1 MKLTLNEFLPRL
13 KGVTTGDGKQ
23 YHAKCPAHEDQH
35 ASLSVSEGDDGR
47 ILLNCHVGCTSQEIV
62 SKLGLTINDLFS
74 DDRTAPASK
83 PEIVARYNYT
93 DIDGN
98 LLNQKT
104 RFSDKS
110 FSWSHKENGKWTR
123 GHKGNPV
130 LYNLPALKSSGTV
143 YVVEGEKD
151 VETMKRN
158 GFISVCSAHGAGSG
172 KWLPQYTEALKSRN
186 VIVIPDNDTQG
197 KNFAV
202 ETCNA
207 LAGHAASV
215 KMIDLTDEWSGLPEK
230 GDISDVFQMGKPEDV
245 LIKLEA
251 LVTVTREWE
260 PTAGKAMIAIED
272 NSFLS
277 CFKTLDEFEEE
288 EATWIIPGWIPE
300 GQITLMAADGGVG
313 KTTVWC
319 NLISAV
325 SNGNSCIL
333 DPPGY
338 TRKPE
343 KVGFLTT
350 EDSVRK
356 KLKKK
361 LRLAGANL
369 KNIISPDF
377 LKDEDGQLR
386 DMKFGSDKMKQF
398 ISSFRLVL
406 CVFDPVQGF
415 VPPDIN
421 MGSRNA
427 MRDCMAPLISLGE
440 EYGTTFLVVCH
451 TNKRKGA
458 YGRDRIADSADLW
471 DIARSVIMAGF
482 TEDQGIRYLSNEKN
496 NYTELQETILFSI
509 DQDGLI
515 QREGA
520 SWKRDKDYMADAAAA
535 TSAPKRDDCKEYILH
550 SLDDAGGSMKTKDLE
565 EQAKESGYSYIT
577 FRRAKDDLKK
587 NGDIKYFAT
596 GFSKEKTWYIEKVKF
611 SETPEDFTG
620 PFDN

>member
-1 MKLTLNEFLPRL
+1 MIKLTLTEFLPRL
-13 KGVTTGDGKQ
+13 KGVTKGSGNQ
-23 YHAKCPAHEDQH
+23 YYAKCPAHEDQH

-47 ILLNCHVGCTSQEIV
+47 ILLNCHVGCTPQEIV
-62 SKLGLTINDLFS
+62 SELGLTMKDIFPKKS
-74 DDRTAPASK
+74 QAKTKIAQYR
-83 PEIVARYNYT
+83 YT
-93 DIDGN
+93 DESGMN
-98 LLNQKT
+98 PVYKV

-110 FSWSHKENGKWTR
+110 FRWEQWDSLKGWVYSRKGIKPMLYNMENLKAA
-123 GHKGNPV
+123 NPV
-130 LYNLPALKSSGTV
+130 YL
-143 YVVEGEKD
+143 VEGEKD
-151 VETMKRN
+151 VETL
-158 GFISVCSAHGAGSG
+158 ISHGLAAASPPDGAKS
-172 KWLPQYTEALKSRN
+172 KWYPHYTEILTGKD
-186 VIVIPDNDTQG
+186 IIIIPDNDSPG
-197 KNFAV
+197 KELARTEAN
-202 ETCNA
+202 E
-207 LAGHAASV
+207 LAGKANSV
-215 KMIDLTDEWSGLPEK
+215 KIISLTDEWPGLPEK
-230 GDISDVFQMGKPEDV
+230 GDISEVFQMDKPEDV
-245 LIKLEA
+245 LTKLEA
-251 LVTVTREWE
+251 LVTVTKEWE
-260 PTAGKAMIAIED
+260 PTAGEAMMDIED

-406 CVFDPVQGF
+406 CVFNPVQGF

-620 PFDN
+620 PFDS

>member
-1 MKLTLNEFLPRL
+1 MNLIEFLPRL
-13 KGVTTGDGKQ
+13 KGVTTKDGKQ

-47 ILLNCHVGCTSQEIV
+47 ILLKCHVGCTPQEIV
-62 SKLGLTINDLFS
+62 SELGLTINDLFS

-158 GFISVCSAHGAGSG
+158 GLISVCGAHGAGSG
-172 KWLPQYTEALKSRN
+172 KWLPQYTEALKGRN

-197 KNFAV
+197 KNFAI

-207 LAGHAASV
+207 LAGHAANV
-215 KMIDLTDEWSGLPEK
+215 KMINLIDEWINLPEK
-230 GDISDVFQMGKPEDV
+230 GDISDVFQMDKPNDV

-251 LVTVTREWE
+251 LVTVTKEWE
-260 PTAGKAMIAIED
+260 PANEENGIDTGED
-272 NSFLS
+272 SFFS

-288 EATWIIPGWIPE
+288 EATWLVPGWIPE
-300 GQITLMAADGGVG
+300 GQITLLASDGGVG
-313 KTTVWC
+313 KTTLWC
-319 NLISAV
+319 DIVSAIS
-325 SNGNSCIL
+325 SGKPCIL

-343 KVGFLTT
+343 KVCFLTT

-361 LRLAGANL
+361 LRLSGANM
-369 KNIISPDF
+369 KNIITPDF
-377 LKDEDGQLR
+377 LNDKDGQLR
-386 DMKFGSDKMKQF
+386 DMKFGSDKMKRF
-398 ISSFRLVL
+398 LSRYKFVL

-415 VPPDIN
+415 VPPEIN

-427 MRDCMAPLISLGE
+427 MRDCTAPLISLGE
-440 EYGTTFLVVCH
+440 ICGTTFLVVCH

-471 DIARSVIMAGF
+471 DIARSVIMTGF
-482 TEDQGIRYLSNEKN
+482 TEEQGIRYLSNEKN
-496 NYTELQETILFSI
+496 NYTELQETILYSF
-509 DQDGLI
+509 DENGLI
-515 QREGA
+515 QKEGTT
-520 SWKRDKDYMADAAAA
+520 WKRDREYMAETISA

-550 SLDDAGGSMKTKDLE
+550 ALDDAGGSMKTKDLE
-565 EQAKESGYSYIT
+565 EQAKEAGYSYRT
-577 FRRAKDDLKK
+577 TRRAKESLKK
-587 NGDIKYFAT
+587 NGDIKYFQT
-596 GFSKEKTWYIEKVKF
+596 GSAKEKTWYIEKVKF

-620 PFDN
+620 PFDS

>member
-1 MKLTLNEFLPRL
+1 MNLIEFLPRL
-13 KGVTTGDGKQ
+13 KGVTTKDGKQ

-47 ILLNCHVGCTSQEIV
+47 ILLKCHVGCTPQEIV
-62 SKLGLTINDLFS
+62 NELGLTINDLFS

-158 GFISVCSAHGAGSG
+158 GLISVCGAHGAGSG
-172 KWLPQYTEALKSRN
+172 KWLPQYTEALKGRN

-197 KNFAV
+197 KNFAI

-207 LAGHAASV
+207 LAGHAANV
-215 KMIDLTDEWSGLPEK
+215 KMINLIDEWINLPEK
-230 GDISDVFQMGKPEDV
+230 GDISDVFQMDKPNDV

-251 LVTVTREWE
+251 LVTVTKEWE
-260 PTAGKAMIAIED
+260 PANEENGIDTGED
-272 NSFLS
+272 SFFS

-288 EATWIIPGWIPE
+288 EATWLVPGWIPE
-300 GQITLMAADGGVG
+300 GQITLLASDGGVG
-313 KTTVWC
+313 KTTLWC
-319 NLISAV
+319 DIVSAIS
-325 SNGNSCIL
+325 SGKPCIL

-343 KVGFLTT
+343 KVCFLTT

-361 LRLAGANL
+361 LRLSGANM
-369 KNIISPDF
+369 KNIITPDF
-377 LKDEDGQLR
+377 LNDKDGQLR
-386 DMKFGSDKMKQF
+386 DMKFGSDKMKRF
-398 ISSFRLVL
+398 LSRYKFVL

-415 VPPDIN
+415 VPPEIN

-427 MRDCMAPLISLGE
+427 MRDCTAPLISLGE
-440 EYGTTFLVVCH
+440 ICGTTFLVVCH

-471 DIARSVIMAGF
+471 DIARSVIMTGF
-482 TEDQGIRYLSNEKN
+482 TEEQGIRYLSNEKN
-496 NYTELQETILFSI
+496 NYTELQETILYSF
-509 DQDGLI
+509 DENGLI
-515 QREGA
+515 QKEGTT
-520 SWKRDKDYMADAAAA
+520 WKRDREYMAETISA

-550 SLDDAGGSMKTKDLE
+550 ALDDAGGSMKTKDLE
-565 EQAKESGYSYIT
+565 EQAKEAGYSYRT
-577 FRRAKDDLKK
+577 TRRAKESLKK
-587 NGDIKYFAT
+587 NGDIKYFQT
-596 GFSKEKTWYIEKVKF
+596 GSAKEKTWYIEKVKF

-620 PFDN
+620 PFDS

>member
-13 KGVTTGDGKQ
+13 KSVTKGNGSQ
-23 YHAKCPAHEDQH
+23 YYAKCPAHEDQH

-47 ILLNCHVGCTSQEIV
+47 ILLNCHVGCTPQEIV
-62 SKLGLTINDLFS
+62 NELGLTINDLFS
-74 DDRTAPASK
+74 NDRTTPASK
-83 PEIVARYNYT
+83 PEIVVRYNYT

-110 FSWSHKENGKWTR
+110 FSWSHQENGKWTR

-158 GFISVCSAHGAGSG
+158 GFISVCGAHGAGSG
-172 KWLPQYTEALKSRN
+172 KWLPQYTEALKGRN

-207 LAGHAASV
+207 LIGHAASV
-215 KMIDLTDEWSGLPEK
+215 KMIDLTDEWIDLPEK
-230 GDISDVFQMGKPEDV
+230 GDISDVFQMNKPNDV

-260 PTAGKAMIAIED
+260 PTAREAMMDIED

-288 EATWIIPGWIPE
+288 EAAWIIPGWIPE

-325 SNGNSCIL
+325 SNGASCIL

-515 QREGA
+515 QREGT

-550 SLDDAGGSMKTKDLE
+550 ALDDAGGSMKTKDLE
-565 EQAKESGYSYIT
+565 EQANEAGYSYIT
-577 FRRAKDDLKK
+577 IRRAKDSLKK
-587 NGDIKYFAT
+587 NGDIRYFQT
-596 GFSKEKTWYIEKVKF
+596 GSAKEKTWHIEKVKF

-620 PFDN
+620 PFDS

>member
-1 MKLTLNEFLPRL
+1 MTLNEFLPRL
-13 KGVTTGDGKQ
+13 KGVTTKDGKQ

-47 ILLNCHVGCTSQEIV
+47 ILLKCHVGCTPQEIV
-62 SKLGLTINDLFS
+62 SELGLTINDLFS

-158 GFISVCSAHGAGSG
+158 GLISVCGAHGAGSG
-172 KWLPQYTEALKSRN
+172 KWLPQYTEALKGRN

-197 KNFAV
+197 KNFAI

-215 KMIDLTDEWSGLPEK
+215 KMINLIDEWINLPEK
-230 GDISDVFQMGKPEDV
+230 GDISDVFQMDKPNDV

-251 LVTVTREWE
+251 LVTVTKEWE
-260 PTAGKAMIAIED
+260 PANEENGIDTGED
-272 NSFLS
+272 SFFS

-288 EATWIIPGWIPE
+288 EATWLVPGWIPE
-300 GQITLMAADGGVG
+300 GQITLLASDGGVG
-313 KTTVWC
+313 KTTLWC
-319 NLISAV
+319 DIVSAIS
-325 SNGNSCIL
+325 SGKPCIL

-343 KVGFLTT
+343 KVCFLTT

-361 LRLAGANL
+361 LRLSGANM
-369 KNIISPDF
+369 KNIITPDF
-377 LKDEDGQLR
+377 LNDKDGQLR
-386 DMKFGSDKMKQF
+386 DMKFGSDKMKRF
-398 ISSFRLVL
+398 LSRYKFVL

-415 VPPDIN
+415 VPPEIN

-427 MRDCMAPLISLGE
+427 MRDCTAPLISLGE
-440 EYGTTFLVVCH
+440 ICGTTFLVVCH

-471 DIARSVIMAGF
+471 DIARSVIMTGF
-482 TEDQGIRYLSNEKN
+482 TEEQGIRYLSNEKN
-496 NYTELQETILFSI
+496 NYTELQETILYSF
-509 DQDGLI
+509 DENGLI
-515 QREGA
+515 QKEGTT
-520 SWKRDKDYMADAAAA
+520 WKRDREYMAETISA

-550 SLDDAGGSMKTKDLE
+550 ALDDAGGSMKTKDLE
-565 EQAKESGYSYIT
+565 EQAKEAGYSYRT
-577 FRRAKDDLKK
+577 TRRAKESLKK
-587 NGDIKYFAT
+587 NGDIKYFQT
-596 GFSKEKTWYIEKVKF
+596 GSAKEKTWYIEKVKF

-620 PFDN
+620 PFDS

>member
-158 GFISVCSAHGAGSG
+158 GFISVCGAHGAGPG
-172 KWLPQYTEALKSRN
+172 KWLSQYTEALKDRN

-197 KNFAV
+197 KSFAF

-207 LAGHAASV
+207 LVGHAASV
-215 KMIDLTDEWSGLPEK
+215 KMINLTDEWSDLPEK
-230 GDISDVFQMGKPEDV
+230 GDISDVFKMDKPEDV
-245 LIKLEA
+245 LNKLEA
-251 LVTVTREWE
+251 LVTVTPEWE
-260 PTAGKAMIAIED
+260 PTAGETTNDIED
-272 NSFLS
+272 DSFLS

-325 SNGNSCIL
+325 SNGAPCIL

-356 KLKKK
+356 KLRKK

-386 DMKFGSDKMKQF
+386 DMKFGSNKMKQF

-515 QREGA
+515 QREGT
-520 SWKRDKDYMADAAAA
+520 SWKRDKDYMADAAVA

-550 SLDDAGGSMKTKDLE
+550 ALDEAGGSMKTKDLE
-565 EQAKESGYSYIT
+565 EQAKEAGYSYRT
-577 FRRAKDDLKK
+577 TRRAKDDLKK
-587 NGDIKYFAT
+587 NGDIKYFQT
-596 GFSKEKTWYIEKVKF
+596 GSAKEKTWYIEKVKF

-620 PFDN
+620 PFDS

>member
-1 MKLTLNEFLPRL
+1 MNLIEFLPRL
-13 KGVTTGDGKQ
+13 KGVTTKDGKQ

-47 ILLNCHVGCTSQEIV
+47 ILLKCHVGCTPQEIV
-62 SKLGLTINDLFS
+62 SELGLTINDLFS

-158 GFISVCSAHGAGSG
+158 GLISVCGAHGAGSG
-172 KWLPQYTEALKSRN
+172 KWLPQYTEALKGRN

-197 KNFAV
+197 KNFAI

-215 KMIDLTDEWSGLPEK
+215 KMINLIDEWINLPEK
-230 GDISDVFQMGKPEDV
+230 GDISDVFQMDKPNDV

-251 LVTVTREWE
+251 LVTVTKEWE
-260 PTAGKAMIAIED
+260 PANEENGIDTGED
-272 NSFLS
+272 SFFS

-288 EATWIIPGWIPE
+288 EATWLVPGWIPE
-300 GQITLMAADGGVG
+300 GQITLLASDGGVG
-313 KTTVWC
+313 KTTLWC
-319 NLISAV
+319 DIVSAIS
-325 SNGNSCIL
+325 SGKPCIL

-343 KVGFLTT
+343 KVCFLTT

-361 LRLAGANL
+361 LRLSGANM
-369 KNIISPDF
+369 KNIITPDF
-377 LKDEDGQLR
+377 LNDKDGQLR
-386 DMKFGSDKMKQF
+386 DMKFGSDKMKRF
-398 ISSFRLVL
+398 LSRYKFVL
-406 CVFDPVQGF
+406 CVFDPVQGS
-415 VPPDIN
+415 VPPEIN

-427 MRDCMAPLISLGE
+427 MRDCTAPLISLGE
-440 EYGTTFLVVCH
+440 ICGTTFLVVCH

-471 DIARSVIMAGF
+471 DIARSVIMTGF
-482 TEDQGIRYLSNEKN
+482 TEEQGIRYLSNEKN
-496 NYTELQETILFSI
+496 NYTELQETILYSF
-509 DQDGLI
+509 DENGLI
-515 QREGA
+515 QKEGTT
-520 SWKRDKDYMADAAAA
+520 WKRDREYMAETISA

-550 SLDDAGGSMKTKDLE
+550 ALDDAGGSMKTKDLE
-565 EQAKESGYSYIT
+565 EQAKEAGYSYRT
-577 FRRAKDDLKK
+577 TRRAKESLKK
-587 NGDIKYFAT
+587 NGDIKYFQT
-596 GFSKEKTWYIEKVKF
+596 GSAKEKTWYIEKVKF

-620 PFDN
+620 PFDS

>member
-1 MKLTLNEFLPRL
+1 MNLIEFLPRL
-13 KGVTTGDGKQ
+13 KGVTTKDGKQ

-47 ILLNCHVGCTSQEIV
+47 ILLKCHVGCTPQEIV
-62 SKLGLTINDLFS
+62 SELGLTINDLFS

-158 GFISVCSAHGAGSG
+158 GLISVCGAHGAGSG
-172 KWLPQYTEALKSRN
+172 KWLPQYTEALKGRN

-197 KNFAV
+197 KNFAI

-215 KMIDLTDEWSGLPEK
+215 KMINLIDEWINLPEK
-230 GDISDVFQMGKPEDV
+230 GDISDVFQMDKPNDV

-251 LVTVTREWE
+251 LVTVTKEWE
-260 PTAGKAMIAIED
+260 PANEENGIDTGED
-272 NSFLS
+272 SFFS

-288 EATWIIPGWIPE
+288 EATWLVPGWIPE
-300 GQITLMAADGGVG
+300 GQITLLASDGGVG
-313 KTTVWC
+313 KTTLWC
-319 NLISAV
+319 DIVSAIS
-325 SNGNSCIL
+325 SGKPCIL

-343 KVGFLTT
+343 KVCFLTT

-361 LRLAGANL
+361 LRLSGANM
-369 KNIISPDF
+369 KNIITPDF
-377 LKDEDGQLR
+377 LNDKDGQLR
-386 DMKFGSDKMKQF
+386 DMKFGSDKMKRF
-398 ISSFRLVL
+398 LSRYKFVL

-415 VPPDIN
+415 VPPEIN

-427 MRDCMAPLISLGE
+427 MRDCTAPLISLGE
-440 EYGTTFLVVCH
+440 ICGTTFLVVCH

-471 DIARSVIMAGF
+471 DIARSVIMTGF
-482 TEDQGIRYLSNEKN
+482 TEEQGIRYLSNEKN
-496 NYTELQETILFSI
+496 NYTELQETILYSF
-509 DQDGLI
+509 DENGLI
-515 QREGA
+515 QKEGTT
-520 SWKRDKDYMADAAAA
+520 WKRDREYMAETISA

-550 SLDDAGGSMKTKDLE
+550 ALDDAGGSMKTKDLE
-565 EQAKESGYSYIT
+565 EQAKEAGYSYRT
-577 FRRAKDDLKK
+577 TRRAKESLKK
-587 NGDIKYFAT
+587 NGDIKYFQT
-596 GFSKEKTWYIEKVKF
+596 GSAKEKTWYIEKVKF

-620 PFDN
+620 PFDS

>member
-1 MKLTLNEFLPRL
+1 LKLTLNEFLPRL

-230 GDISDVFQMGKPEDV
+230 GDISDVFQMDKPNDV
-245 LIKLEA
+245 LTKLEA
-251 LVTVTREWE
+251 LVTVTKEWK
-260 PTAGKAMIAIED
+260 PTNEENGIDTGED
-272 NSFLS
+272 SFFS

-288 EATWIIPGWIPE
+288 EATWLVPGWIPE
-300 GQITLMAADGGVG
+300 GQITLLASDGGVG
-313 KTTVWC
+313 KTTLWC
-319 NLISAV
+319 DIVSAIS
-325 SNGNSCIL
+325 SGKPCIL

-343 KVGFLTT
+343 KVCFLTT

-361 LRLAGANL
+361 LRLSGANM
-369 KNIISPDF
+369 KNIITPDF
-377 LKDEDGQLR
+377 LNDKDGQLR
-386 DMKFGSDKMKQF
+386 DMKFGSDKMKRF
-398 ISSFRLVL
+398 LSRYKFVL

-415 VPPDIN
+415 VPPEIN

-427 MRDCMAPLISLGE
+427 MRDCTAPLISLGE
-440 EYGTTFLVVCH
+440 ICGTTFLVVCH

-471 DIARSVIMAGF
+471 DIARSVIMTGF
-482 TEDQGIRYLSNEKN
+482 TEEQGIRYLSNEKN
-496 NYTELQETILFSI
+496 NYTELQETILYSF
-509 DQDGLI
+509 DENGLI
-515 QREGA
+515 QKEGTT
-520 SWKRDKDYMADAAAA
+520 WKRDREYMAETISA

-550 SLDDAGGSMKTKDLE
+550 ALDDAGGSMKTKDLE
-565 EQAKESGYSYIT
+565 EQAKEAGYSYRT
-577 FRRAKDDLKK
+577 TRRAKDDLKK
-587 NGDIKYFAT
+587 NGDIKYFQT
-596 GFSKEKTWYIEKVKF
+596 GSAKEKTWYIEKVKF

-620 PFDN
+620 PFDS